1 MRRFAALFES
11 LDSSN
16 SQEAKLKSLLE
27 YFREGEAEDLAWAI
41 YFLSGRKIKRVL
53 STTHLRNFCLCEC
66 GLADWLFQEC
76 YDNVGDLAET
86 VALLLPEG
94 DSQVPAKSL
103 SAVVKDLQRLKNLN
117 PTELNQCLRSYYGQ
131 MNTTEKL
138 VFGKLL
144 TGGFRVGVSA
154 KLTAKAIARLSGLS
168 ENIVQERLMGD
179 FKPSAEFYSGLISE
193 EGTAGGAAI
202 PYPFFLAHPL
212 HSIEEGAAALDI
224 SSCSLEW
231 KWDGIRSQLIKR
243 GGQVFVWSRGE
254 ELITERFP
262 EVAIAAA
269 RLPDGTVL
277 DGEILAFAE
286 GDVLPFSLL
295 QRRLGRSAGNVSKK
309 MLAEIPC
316 VFMAFDLLE
325 AKGQDLRERPLIERR
340 AKLLQI
346 LTPGACSETPSCAG
360 ALSEYLRVSTSMSA
374 STWQEAAAMRSMS
387 RSLKVE
393 GLMLK
398 DLQSVYGIGRKRGSW
413 WKWKVDPYSIDAV
426 LVYAQR
432 GHGRRASLYTDYTFA
447 LWHEGRLVP
456 IAKAYSGLNDEE
468 IRQVDAFVKSNTL
481 EKFGPVRT
489 VKPALVF
496 ELAFEGIQL
505 SSRHKSG
512 VAVRFPR
519 IARTRFEKTVEE
531 ADQLSTLKALAA
543 LPPPAKPRAVPADFI
558 EER

>member
-16 SQEAKLKSLLE
+16 SQDAKLKSLME
-27 YFREGEAEDLAWAI
+27 YLQEGEAEDLAWAI

-53 STTHLRNFCLCEC
+53 STGHLRSFCLGQC
-66 GLADWLFQEC
+66 GLPDWLFQEC

-94 DSQVPAKSL
+94 DRAAPLPGL
-103 SAVVKDLQRLKNLN
+103 SAVVKDLQRLKSLE
-117 PTELNQCLRSYYGQ
+117 PVELTDSLRFYYGR

-168 ENIVQERLMGD
+168 ENIIQERLMGD
-179 FKPSAEFYSGLISE
+179 FKPSAEFYRGLISE

-212 HSIEEGAAALDI
+212 HSMEEGAEAIDI

-243 GGQVFVWSRGE
+243 GGQVFIWSRGE

-262 EVAIAAA
+262 EIALAAA

-286 GDVLPFSLL
+286 GDVLPFGLL
-295 QRRLGRSAGNVSKK
+295 QRRLGRSAGNVSRK

-325 AKGQDLRERPLIERR
+325 AKGQDLRARPLFERR
-340 AKLLQI
+340 AGLLQL
-346 LTPGACSETPSCAG
+346 LTPGACSEANSCAG
-360 ALSEYLRVSTSMSA
+360 ALSEYLRVSTSMTA
-374 STWQEAAAMRSMS
+374 SSWQEAAAMRAMS

-398 DLQSVYGIGRKRGSW
+398 DLHSAYGIGRKRGSW

-456 IAKAYSGLNDEE
+456 VAKAYSGLNDEE
-468 IRQVDAFVKSNTL
+468 IRQVDAFVKANTL

-505 SSRHKSG
+505 SARHKSG

-531 ADQLSTLKALAA
+531 ADQLSTLKALAGVH
-543 LPPPAKPRAVPADFI
+543 P
-558 EER
+558 